1 MNGAESCTA
10 SAKPRPTAFDE
21 RRGIPRARDSGRR
34 QEGVA
39 VADRHGREVMEVEG
53 EDQRQPEERE
63 EVPDRRLLA
72 SHGGVHRHRKSE
84 PELLSDDVAG
94 RLQSSDHHPGRKPEH
109 EADCE
114 LAREQK
120 EQRSRSASS
129 RSGAPE
135 RDLHPLG
142 RRRASRAQHWCAR
155 PRRRA
160 RRPCRPG

>member
-1 MNGAESCTA
+1 
-10 SAKPRPTAFDE
+10 
-21 RRGIPRARDSGRR
+21 
-34 QEGVA
+34 
-39 VADRHGREVMEVEG
+39 MEVEG

-120 EQRSRSASS
+120 EHR
-129 RSGAPE
+129 
-135 RDLHPLG
+135 L
-142 RRRASRAQHWCAR
+142 RA
-155 PRRRA
+155 RA
-160 RRPCRPG
+160 RRQQRASKREQHEREQKRQGEPYPRRDHLLADPGQKHDQRPYPRESEHERRRELGNHQVHAAG